1 MSATQQNTTQLPE
14 WETPNNGVTKEA
26 PYGKTTSSS
35 RFQLRPLLDRHM
47 PPHKRYLG
55 LRRRLFLLV
64 LACIIIA
71 LLALIVGLAVGLT
84 LRNKASTQFIPLP
97 SDTRSFTGDLTYYG
111 PGLGACGVT
120 SSDTDDIVSVSH
132 LLFDS
137 ESTGSNPNANPLC
150 GLKIR
155 AERLDESVNAQRS
168 VDLTVV
174 DRCVG
179 CQATDLDVS
188 PGAFQQLA
196 DMSLGRVTVTWAW
209 LDPTPT
215 P

>member
-84 LRNKASTQFIPLP
+84 LRNKWDNLLSLYTVLTFCRASTQFIPLP

-174 DRCVG
+174 DRCG
-179 CQATDLDVS
+179 YSCFGYQIYFLLTS
-188 PGAFQQLA
+188 
-196 DMSLGRVTVTWAW
+196 MT
-209 LDPTPT
+209 
-215 P
+215 